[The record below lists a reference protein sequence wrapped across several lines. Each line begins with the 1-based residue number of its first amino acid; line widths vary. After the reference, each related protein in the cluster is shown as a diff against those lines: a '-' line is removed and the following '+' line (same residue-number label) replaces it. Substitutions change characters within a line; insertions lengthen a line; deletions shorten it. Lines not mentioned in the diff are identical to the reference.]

1 MAESSRD
8 EPQRVETRIPGLTLH
23 VPVLDG
29 EEPLLTLA
37 HFVVETRC
45 DDIPASV
52 VEFAKRLAI
61 DTLAVT
67 IGGSS
72 QEAIPELVDY
82 VRECGGKE
90 ESHLPFYGG
99 KYPASS
105 VALALA
111 SMSRALDMGDV
122 HMGWPEQDFSVIGHT
137 AEYTLPTLLAVAGLA
152 PRVSGKEFVTAFA
165 VSTEVLVRIG
175 AAANNTQS
183 GSIMGLPGNFDQGGW
198 FIFGAVAAAARLL
211 RLNVEQTRNAF
222 GMARCM
228 TQTHDMKSMSP
239 ASHMVR
245 VHHGFVAKNAIDVCR
260 LAARGINGPHDA
272 MLGYRGFLFAITRG
286 LWPAKPE
293 LLTRNLGSIWF
304 FTRTCIK
311 PFSACKAT
319 HNAATA
325 VLTLE
330 DKHGFTGA
338 EIAAIHVGVSPNTL
352 ELCCRPIEAKW
363 NPQSDQNAQ
372 FSLPYVMGVVAF
384 ERHFMI
390 DGFKAPMRARG
401 DIRRLVAN
409 VTASVDP
416 DVGTLDARV
425 TVRLHDGRE
434 FSTYCNDCKGTA
446 TKPLGD
452 AEWRAR
458 LHALRAYAAC
468 PISEEAADRLLDTL
482 FNLERCNDIV
492 RDLIVPLTP
501 TARP

>member
-1 MAESSRD
+1 
-8 EPQRVETRIPGLTLH
+8 
-23 VPVLDG
+23 
-29 EEPLLTLA
+29 
-37 HFVVETRC
+37 
-45 DDIPASV
+45 
-52 VEFAKRLAI
+52 
-61 DTLAVT
+61 
-67 IGGSS
+67 
-72 QEAIPELVDY
+72 
-82 VRECGGKE
+82 
-90 ESHLPFYGG
+90 
-99 KYPASS
+99 

-122 HMGWPEQDFSVIGHT
+122 HMGWPEQGFSVIGHT
-137 AEYTLPTLLAVAGLA
+137 AEYTLPTLLAVAGLV
-152 PRVSGKEFVTAFA
+152 PHLSGKEFLTAFA
-165 VSTEVLVRIG
+165 VGTEVLVRIG

-183 GSIMGLPGNFDQGGW
+183 GAIMGLPGNFDQGGW

-211 RLNVEQTRNAF
+211 GLTIEQTRNAF

-293 LLTRNLGSIWF
+293 LLIRDLGKTWF

-330 DKHGFTGA
+330 EKHGFTGPD
-338 EIAAIHVGVSPNTL
+338 IASIHVGVSPNTL
-352 ELCCRPIEAKW
+352 ELCCRPVEAKW

-372 FSLPYVMGVVAF
+372 FSLPYVVSVVAF
-384 ERHFMI
+384 ERRFMI
-390 DGFKAPMRARG
+390 DGFKAPMRARE
-401 DIRRLVAN
+401 DIRQLVAK
-409 VTASVDP
+409 VTAEVDP
-416 DVGTLDARV
+416 GVGVLDARV

-434 FSTYCNDCKGTA
+434 FSTYCNDCKGTP
-446 TKPLGD
+446 TMPLSD
-452 AEWRAR
+452 AEWRDR
-458 LHALRAYAAC
+458 LLALCRYAAC
-468 PISEEAADRLLDTL
+468 PIGEQTAEQLLDTL
-482 FNLERCNDIV
+482 FTLEQSDDIV
-492 RDLIVPLTP
+492 RDLLVPLTP
-501 TARP
+501 AQPIQL